1 MIHKDFVIEF
11 SNTYYSEA
19 LDFPGSPVV
28 NAPNTGCMG
37 SVPHAFA
44 MGWGTKIS
52 HVTWQ

>member
-37 SVPHAFA
+37 SIP
-44 MGWGTKIS
+44 GWGTKIS